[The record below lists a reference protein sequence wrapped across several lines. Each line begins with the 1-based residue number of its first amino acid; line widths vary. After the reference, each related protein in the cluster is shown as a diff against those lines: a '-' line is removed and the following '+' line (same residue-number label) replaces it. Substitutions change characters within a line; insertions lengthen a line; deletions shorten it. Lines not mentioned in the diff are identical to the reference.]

1 VATIRSDPAP
11 SSLPADAM
19 AALDD
24 LALRAEFEAGQ
35 VILGEAATVPFL
47 GIVEAGRVALRLHV
61 PGRGTVTIVTIE
73 PGELLGWS
81 AVVPPYRATSEAVAV
96 DATQLITY
104 DAVALRA
111 RLAAEPTLAAAIL
124 PALLAGVSDRLT
136 TSWQQLLDVFG
147 TPSVEPW

>member
-1 VATIRSDPAP
+1 VATIRSDPA

-24 LALRAEFEAGQ
+24 LALRTEFEAGQ
-35 VILGEAATVPFL
+35 VILDEAATVPFL

-96 DATQLITY
+96 EATRLVTY

-124 PALLAGVSDRLT
+124 PALLAGVSDRLK

-147 TPSVEPW
+147 APSVEPW